1 MNDARTPPSPRIV
14 PLPATHSPDL
24 AEPFAMIEKNLGFV
38 PNSMLILQRKPKIVK
53 AFAQLSAAI
62 ADPGDSKVD
71 RGLKRLIAHVAS
83 KAAGC
88 QYCMA
93 HTIAGAAHMGV
104 DEAKLA
110 AIWEYATSPLF
121 SDAERVAL
129 DFAFA
134 AAQQPN
140 QVDDAD
146 FSAMRQHYT
155 EEQIVEIVAVISVF
169 GFLNRYNDTMGTPL
183 EAEPLEVGARLL
195 ASHGWTPGK
204 HNR

>member
-1 MNDARTPPSPRIV
+1 MDDTRNSTSPRIA
-14 PLPATHSPDL
+14 PLPATHSPEL
-24 AEPFAMIEKNLGFV
+24 AEQFAMIERNLGFV
-38 PNSMLILQRKPKIVK
+38 PNSMLILQRKPRIVK

-62 ADPGDSKVD
+62 SDPADSKVE

-104 DEAKLA
+104 EEAKLA
-110 AIWEYATSPLF
+110 AIWDYQTSPMF
-121 SDAERVAL
+121 SAAERVAF

-140 QVDDAD
+140 QVTDDD
-146 FSAMRQHYT
+146 FVAMRQHYN

-204 HNR
+204 HAR

>member
-1 MNDARTPPSPRIV
+1 MDDARTPASPRLA
-14 PLPATHSPDL
+14 PLPASHSPEL
-24 AEPFAMIEKNLGFV
+24 AEQFAMIERNLGFV
-38 PNSMLILQRKPKIVK
+38 PNSMLILQRKPKIMK

-62 ADPGDSKVD
+62 SDPADSKVD

-104 DEAKLA
+104 DESKLA
-110 AIWEYATSPLF
+110 AVWDYATSPLF
-121 SDAERVAL
+121 SAAERVAL
-129 DFAFA
+129 DFSFA

-146 FSAMRQHYT
+146 FAAMRQHFT

-183 EAEPLEVGARLL
+183 EAEPQEVGARLL
-195 ASHGWTPGK
+195 AARGWTPGK
-204 HNR
+204 HKR

>member
-1 MNDARTPPSPRIV
+1 MDEPRIA
-14 PLPATHSPDL
+14 PLPASHSPQL
-24 AEPFAMIEKNLGFV
+24 AGEFAAIERNLGFV

-62 ADPGDSKVD
+62 SDPADSTVD
-71 RGLKRLIAHVAS
+71 RGLKRLIAHMAS

-88 QYCMA
+88 RYCMA
-93 HTIAGAAHMGV
+93 HTIAGAAHVGV
-104 DEAKLA
+104 EEPKLA
-110 AIWEYATSPLF
+110 AIWDYQTSPLF
-121 SDAERVAL
+121 SAAERTAL
-129 DFAFA
+129 DFALA

-140 QVDDAD
+140 QVTDDD
-146 FSAMRQHYT
+146 FAAMRRHFS
-155 EEQIVEIVAVISVF
+155 EEQIVEIVAVVAVF

-204 HNR
+204 HQR